1 MPVVCLKF
9 CTFGVIALYF
19 SLCKLVFF
27 VRCQRTLNPG
37 SGSMVMQ
44 HNSLKNNQHCHELF
58 RPMPARVE
66 SWKWKHGYATQ
77 FFEK

>member
-27 VRCQRTLNPG
+27 VRCQRALNPG

-44 HNSLKNNQHCHELF
+44 HNSSKNNQHCHDEVYTENSKIIHNYDKISQK
-58 RPMPARVE
+58 RI
-66 SWKWKHGYATQ
+66 S
-77 FFEK
+77 